1 MASRSV
7 SWLRRARRSAAAMH
21 CTKRGGSME
30 NWGAI
35 LYSQKH
41 LLFDPKTS
49 TERERQTVFL
59 VVSHEMAHQWFGDLV
74 TMAWWDSLW
83 LNEGFARWMQTHAAD
98 ALHPEW
104 NTGLQAARIFESGK
118 REDAKVSTHPV
129 LQPVLSAEQA
139 AQAFDSITYNKG
151 AAVITMLEAYVG
163 PNEFRDGVR
172 NYMRKHEFG
181 NTVDSDLWRE
191 IQAVVSKPVL
201 KIEHDFTRQVGVP
214 LVRVETAGDG
224 TRLVAG
230 R

>member
-1 MASRSV
+1 
-7 SWLRRARRSAAAMH
+7 
-21 CTKRGGSME
+21 ME

-35 LYSQKH
+35 FFSQDH
-41 LLFDPKTS
+41 VLFDPAAS

-74 TMAWWDSLW
+74 TMAWWDNLW

-104 NTGLQAARIFESGK
+104 HTGLQAARIFESGK
-118 REDAKVSTHPV
+118 RADAQVSTHPV
-129 LQPVLSAEQA
+129 LQPVASAEQA

-163 PNEFRDGVR
+163 ATDFRDGVR
-172 NYMRKHEFG
+172 AYMRKHAFG

-191 IQAVVSKPVL
+191 IQAV
-201 KIEHDFTRQVGVP
+201 
-214 LVRVETAGDG
+214 AGNPA
-224 TRLVAG
+224 TLQRIIS
-230 R
+230 

>member
-1 MASRSV
+1 V
-7 SWLRRARRSAAAMH
+7 SFPLPKLDLIAAPGEI
-21 CTKRGGSME
+21 TGGSME

-35 LYSQKH
+35 FFSQDH
-41 LLFDPKTS
+41 VLFDPAAS

-74 TMAWWDSLW
+74 TMAWWDNLW

-104 NTGLQAARIFESGK
+104 HTGLQAARIFESGK
-118 REDAKVSTHPV
+118 RADAQVSTHPV
-129 LQPVLSAEQA
+129 LQPVASAEQA

-163 PNEFRDGVR
+163 ATDFRDGVR
-172 NYMRKHEFG
+172 AYMRKHAFG

-191 IQAVVSKPVL
+191 IQAV
-201 KIEHDFTRQVGVP
+201 
-214 LVRVETAGDG
+214 AGNPA
-224 TRLVAG
+224 TLQRIIS
-230 R
+230 